1 MNNNQ
6 NGNAYT
12 GYNNNNK
19 NNFNNSY
26 NNNTNGY
33 SFSPKNSGVGLPQQ
47 NLQYQQQAPPPP
59 PPHHYA
65 QQQQQ
70 QYPPSLPR
78 LPENYHERDR
88 EQFLRS
94 PLVSQFANSNNSY
107 NTDSDDSP
115 TAPLSPHLPSQPHRY
130 NADDQ
135 SDQTSLESS
144 DISARLRKSGSL
156 FRRPQTSGQYSFGN
170 SLSPSSSIKSSSRFG
185 PRSSTG
191 SNRPLSNSPS
201 PTQSRTDLSAT
212 STGSSAGMMGI
223 PLNETTTATSIP
235 SLPAAPTHFDLGRT
249 PSGNPSAFRSRLG
262 PRSQR
267 IIGNTSSPFQRRHG
281 AKGSIGSRST
291 MSNESNEQDEMN
303 DTIAPLGMFKAVAKK
318 EKKEG
323 NGVTP
328 EEFSDRR
335 ASTSSIVSDSS
346 VLNLDL
352 PTDMKLIVDSR
363 PSNMVHDMVTFDNSQ
378 YAEFWGLTASEAVT
392 FKKWNE
398 IEFSKQ
404 CKIFE
409 YFLLLKKVR
418 ANVKRMVGHYGV
430 EFKKAKRLTT
440 NQSSDYEKTFVPLA
454 AFGEYLEKLVV
465 SRLKPVF
472 DNNFFV
478 NDKYVVE
485 ISLKWFT
492 KLVKDYEYISRSMVY
507 LATLSTSILPWIE
520 EAEQTDE
527 ERNNRYLI
535 SAKDLFTSYF
545 LRFLTPVGLMVV
557 DLKKMYVK
565 SHDDKM
571 TEMADRLYNVLHK
584 INEIS
589 DYTTDLDK
597 KIGLNNMLVCSDNLY
612 LEMVNLFAKER
623 KARVGIKVDLQS
635 QIGWDHG
642 GYLHL
647 FDNYFLPLTQS
658 SKRGEEKYTLNK
670 PPVPLQYATFT
681 TTNTKKNEIDDPKYL
696 TVQDCG
702 NMATYMFRYWD
713 PEASRAFES
722 FSKDCEA
729 YKNNLFSKLCQAY
742 YLKVVNCTSFYWRSP
757 HYSYEVPP
765 APLVY
770 DLASTAIEACHFKPN
785 SPNLPPAV
793 EAKVLSIDC
802 FKSTNSLLFAVG
814 TSVGIYLGMS
824 DNPASWKKVC
834 SYPNVFKITIVDNS
848 IMYCQCHS
856 RLYQVNVDTLS
867 KYYSKRISV
876 CDSEFKHIA
885 DHIQSFEIGF
895 QRVRRGPRV
904 ETALHLFY
912 WKEKKIKY
920 SVLSA
925 ENKYKLKF
933 SEMKATFQVIGLSFL
948 YPKDFAISHIN
959 ESNPIFYLS
968 NLTSMTNT
976 QLPKLD
982 DDKELKSRV
991 REEKPIAAFKYQLGT
1006 DVKEYDILLIYSQY
1020 CVFASYSDEYS
1031 CYRKSRN
1038 ETLRFGFKVT
1048 DATFDPADGSL
1059 VICGDQSAE
1068 IWSISSNRDIKSS
1081 MVSCVIG
1088 KEVRLLNKT
1097 PGKIMLGLTYNG
1109 SSLYGG
1115 LGNQLILHVRKNK
1128 SGKLFINARAEAE
1141 AKAADKKTKRR

>member
-1 MNNNQ
+1 
-6 NGNAYT
+6 
-12 GYNNNNK
+12 
-19 NNFNNSY
+19 
-26 NNNTNGY
+26 
-33 SFSPKNSGVGLPQQ
+33 
-47 NLQYQQQAPPPP
+47 
-59 PPHHYA
+59 
-65 QQQQQ
+65 
-70 QYPPSLPR
+70 
-78 LPENYHERDR
+78 
-88 EQFLRS
+88 
-94 PLVSQFANSNNSY
+94 
-107 NTDSDDSP
+107 
-115 TAPLSPHLPSQPHRY
+115 
-130 NADDQ
+130 
-135 SDQTSLESS
+135 
-144 DISARLRKSGSL
+144 
-156 FRRPQTSGQYSFGN
+156 
-170 SLSPSSSIKSSSRFG
+170 
-185 PRSSTG
+185 
-191 SNRPLSNSPS
+191 
-201 PTQSRTDLSAT
+201 
-212 STGSSAGMMGI
+212 
-223 PLNETTTATSIP
+223 
-235 SLPAAPTHFDLGRT
+235 
-249 PSGNPSAFRSRLG
+249 
-262 PRSQR
+262 
-267 IIGNTSSPFQRRHG
+267 
-281 AKGSIGSRST
+281 
-291 MSNESNEQDEMN
+291 
-303 DTIAPLGMFKAVAKK
+303 
-318 EKKEG
+318 
-323 NGVTP
+323 
-328 EEFSDRR
+328 
-335 ASTSSIVSDSS
+335 
-346 VLNLDL
+346 
-352 PTDMKLIVDSR
+352 MKLIVDSR
-363 PSNMVHDMVTFDNSQ
+363 PSNMVHDMTTFENLQ
-378 YAEFWGLTASEAVT
+378 YAEFWGLTGEEGAIYRA
-392 FKKWNE
+392 WND

-409 YFLLLKKVR
+409 FFLLLKKVR
-418 ANVKRMVGHYGV
+418 ANVKRMVGHYGA

-465 SRLKPVF
+465 QRLKPVY

-478 NDKYVVE
+478 NDKYVIE

-492 KLVKDYEYISRSMVY
+492 KLEKDYEYISRSMVY
-507 LATLSTSILPWIE
+507 LATLSRSILPWIE

-527 ERNNRYLI
+527 DRNNRYLI
-535 SAKDLFTSYF
+535 RAKDLFTSYF
-545 LRFLTPVGLMVV
+545 LKFLTPLCLMVV

-565 SHDDKM
+565 THDDKM
-571 TEMADRLYNVLHK
+571 TEMADRLYKSLHK

-597 KIGLNNMLVCSDNLY
+597 KIGLNNKLVCSDNLY

-623 KARVGIKVDLQS
+623 KTRVGMKIDIQS
-635 QIGWDHG
+635 QIGGWDDG
-642 GYLHL
+642 GYLYL
-647 FDNYFLPLTQS
+647 FDNYFLPLLQS

-681 TTNTKKNEIDDPKYL
+681 VRGSKKSDDPKYL
-696 TVQDCG
+696 TVQDGG
-702 NMATYMFRYWD
+702 NMATYMFKYGD
-713 PEASRAFES
+713 SEGPRAFET
-722 FSKDCEA
+722 FVRDCDK
-729 YKNNLFSKLCQAY
+729 YKETLFTKLCQAY

-757 HYSYEVPP
+757 HYTYEIPS
-765 APLVY
+765 APEDY
-770 DLASTAIEACHFKPN
+770 DLATTAIEACHFKPN

-802 FKSTNSLLFAVG
+802 FKATSSLFFVVG
-814 TSVGIYLGMS
+814 TSAGIYLGMS

-834 SYPNVFKITIVDNS
+834 SYPDVFKITIVDNS
-848 IMYCQCHS
+848 VMYCQCHS

-895 QRVRRGPRV
+895 QRVRRGPRI

-1006 DVKEYDILLIYSQY
+1006 DIKEYDILLIYSQY
-1020 CVFASYSDEYS
+1020 CVFVSYSDEYN

-1048 DATFDPADGSL
+1048 DATFDTADGAL
-1059 VICGDQSAE
+1059 VLCGDQSAE
-1068 IWSISSNRDIKSS
+1068 IWNISTNRDVKSS
-1081 MVSCVIG
+1081 MVTCVIG

-1115 LGNQLILHVRKNK
+1115 RGNQLILHVRKNK
-1128 SGKLFINARAEAE
+1128 TGKPFISAKAEAE
-1141 AKAADKKTKRR
+1141 AAAALAKRNPKKK